1 MDLTLTLTIHQYNE
15 MDLTLTLTLMIH
27 RYNEMG
33 IVVEVYS
40 LVEAYVMPICG
51 EGIPIAKC

>member
-15 MDLTLTLTLMIH
+15 MDLTLTLMIH